1 MNLLEEISG
10 TLPEDKGK
18 MLAVADRYLALPE
31 KERLI
36 YKVGRWGGAYRSL
49 DDLEDSVLR
58 AKIESVIHQ
67 WNVDEAGQVDEMIK
81 EMADQYI

>member
-1 MNLLEEISG
+1 
-10 TLPEDKGK
+10 
-18 MLAVADRYLALPE
+18 LALPE

-58 AKIESVIHQ
+58 AKIESVIQQ
-67 WNVDEAGQVDEMIK
+67 WNVDEAGQVDEIIK
-81 EMADQYI
+81 EIADQYI

>member
-1 MNLLEEISG
+1 M
-10 TLPEDKGK
+10 
-18 MLAVADRYLALPE
+18 
-31 KERLI
+31 
-36 YKVGRWGGAYRSL
+36 

>member
-1 MNLLEEISG
+1 
-10 TLPEDKGK
+10 
-18 MLAVADRYLALPE
+18 LALPE

-49 DDLEDSVLR
+49 GDLEDSVLR
-58 AKIESVIHQ
+58 AKIENVIHQ
-67 WNVDEAGQVDEMIK
+67 WNVGESGQINEIIK